1 MATTVRHVKI
11 ILSSPGNLKNDRQI
25 IRQIV
30 DTINQDSGQRNGF
43 YAEVIGWETHT
54 RPAAGEYAQAV
65 INDQFPSDVDIF
77 VGLMGSHFGSPT
89 PRFNSG
95 TEEEFDIAYKS
106 WSKDGSPEIM
116 FYFSTQS
123 SSLSSIDPDQY
134 KLVLD
139 FKKNLENLGV
149 YYFQYES
156 ELGLRL
162 NLHPQLSRVIHEVL
176 ESKDGS
182 DSPTTFSDESLDIL
196 STLDDL
202 LANDPLVAASDL
214 ASKAS
219 RALDAYTELQ
229 NKLTKMIAK
238 LGKTLNSAVKKLNG
252 TASEKYKIKAVN
264 DLCSSLEEYQLGL
277 REILPRKEHTFIK
290 AMTSIQRS
298 ILIIKENDLADVM
311 PYNET
316 IGPTDF
322 LIESLEPLVEIITNT
337 NDALN
342 AWPEDMGDLSIQ
354 KKLVCAIHIDMKQYY
369 ENAIELLKGFRST
382 LED

>member
-238 LGKTLNSAVKKLNG
+238 LGSGPINFVDAVL
-252 TASEKYKIKAVN
+252 
-264 DLCSSLEEYQLGL
+264 
-277 REILPRKEHTFIK
+277 
-290 AMTSIQRS
+290 
-298 ILIIKENDLADVM
+298 LA
-311 PYNET
+311 
-316 IGPTDF
+316 
-322 LIESLEPLVEIITNT
+322 
-337 NDALN
+337 
-342 AWPEDMGDLSIQ
+342 
-354 KKLVCAIHIDMKQYY
+354 
-369 ENAIELLKGFRST
+369 
-382 LED
+382 